1 MDHHIHF
8 WLTHWQEWIA
18 LPALLCSSIILGG
31 FAIRWLMTKT
41 LVRWAQRTNSPYDD
55 VLVDAA
61 RLITLKLTGIAALYT
76 TIEYAPWGDKILRFA
91 YPVLSG
97 LAIFVV
103 TQAIA
108 FILVTIIKLRSERAE
123 SPVATTSLIRRIVV
137 GTVYVFGGI
146 MILRGF
152 GVEIGPVLT
161 ALGVGGL
168 AVALAL
174 QDTLANMFAGI
185 YITLAKQ
192 VRVGDFIK
200 LETGFEGYVT
210 DIGWRNTIMKTPEEN
225 LIIIPNNKLSQAIVT
240 NFFLPEHTV
249 LIKLQVGVSHDSD
262 TDQVENILLSVV
274 RSSGHGDALSAEE
287 PTVAGGKI
295 QGVLYDPSPFV
306 RFTAIGESN
315 LQFVLNVMV
324 TKFDYQF
331 EARHNLMKRVH
342 RALRE
347 NNIEI
352 PYPMRTIVTR
362 SPNDN
367 KQVGD

>member
-1 MDHHIHF
+1 MEKHLHF
-8 WLTHWQEWIA
+8 WLAHWQEWIA
-18 LPALLCSSIILGG
+18 LPALLFVAIVIAG
-31 FAIRWLMTKT
+31 FTIRFLITKF
-41 LVRWAQRTNSPYDD
+41 LAKWAQKTDSPYDD
-55 VLVDAA
+55 VLIDAV
-61 RLITLKLTGIAALYT
+61 RLITLKLTGIAALYC
-76 TIEYAPWGDKILRFA
+76 TIEYAPWGEKLLRFA

-103 TQAIA
+103 AQAIA
-108 FILVTIIKLRSERAE
+108 FILVTIIKIRSERAE
-123 SPVATTSLIRRIVV
+123 SPIATTSLIRRIVV
-137 GTVYVFGGI
+137 GTVYVMGGI
-146 MILRGF
+146 TILRGF

-200 LETGFEGYVT
+200 LDTGFEGYVT
-210 DIGWRNTIMKTPEEN
+210 DIGWRNTTMKTPEEN
-225 LIIIPNNKLSQAIVT
+225 MIIIPNNKLSQAIVT
-240 NFFLPEHTV
+240 NFFLPESTV

-262 TDQVENILLSVV
+262 TDQVEEILLSVV
-274 RSSGHGDALSAEE
+274 QQAGYDNHGSADT
-287 PTVAGGKI
+287 PTEAGGKI
-295 QGVLYDPSPFV
+295 QGVLLEPKPFV
-306 RFTAIGESN
+306 RFAAIGESN

-362 SPNDN
+362 TPSDI
-367 KQVGD
+367 KQAGD